1 MPKDPNNIKFS
12 ILILSIPSRFDI
24 FKPLVDKIMAQIGDR
39 EDIEI
44 LSLFDNK
51 SLHIYEK
58 RNGLM
63 KMARGSHIAFLDDD
77 DDIADDY
84 VSKIAEAIKENPD
97 ADVISF
103 NQICYLAGKKA
114 RVFAKMGNP
123 QDPVERDP
131 KDPTR
136 YKDTLRLP
144 WHWCAWKA
152 SLATSEAF
160 RSKYA
165 FGTTGQSE
173 EDIDWLNRLYP
184 KVKQSVYLEND
195 WLHIYK
201 WSPETTESWLR

>member
-1 MPKDPNNIKFS
+1 MPKNPKNIKFS
-12 ILILSIPSRFDI
+12 ILILSIPSRFNI
-24 FKPLVDKIMAQIGDR
+24 FEPLVKKLMDQIGDR
-39 EDIEI
+39 EDVEI

-58 RNGLM
+58 RNELLRIS
-63 KMARGSHIAFLDDD
+63 RGSHITFLDDD
-77 DDIADDY
+77 DDVADDY
-84 VSKIAEAIKENPD
+84 VLKIVEAIEENPN

-103 NQICYLAGKKA
+103 NQTCYLAGKKA

-123 QDPVERDP
+123 QEPVALDP
-131 KDPTR
+131 KNPTR

-144 WHWCAWKA
+144 WHWCVWKKTLA
-152 SLATSEAF
+152 SSEPF
-160 RSKYA
+160 HSKYA

-201 WSPETTESWLR
+201 WSPETTESWLK

>member
-84 VSKIAEAIKENPD
+84 VSKITDAIKENPD

-123 QDPVERDP
+123 QDPVEHDP

>member
-1 MPKDPNNIKFS
+1 MRI
-12 ILILSIPSRFDI
+12 
-24 FKPLVDKIMAQIGDR
+24 
-39 EDIEI
+39 
-44 LSLFDNK
+44 
-51 SLHIYEK
+51 
-58 RNGLM
+58 
-63 KMARGSHIAFLDDD
+63 ARGSHIAFLDDD
-77 DDIADDY
+77 DDVADDY
-84 VSKIAEAIKENPD
+84 ILKIAAAIEKNPS

-103 NQICYLAGKKA
+103 NQICYLAGKEA

-123 QDPVERDP
+123 QDPVTPDP

-144 WHWCAWKA
+144 WHWCVWKT
-152 SLATSEAF
+152 SLAMSEVF

-184 KVKQSVYLEND
+184 KVKQSVYLEDD

-201 WSPETTESWLR
+201 WSPETTESWLK

>member
-1 MPKDPNNIKFS
+1 MPKNPDNIKLS
-12 ILILSIPSRFDI
+12 ILILSIPSRFNI
-24 FKPLVDKIMAQIGDR
+24 FKPLVDKLMVQIGDR
-39 EDIEI
+39 DDVEV

-58 RNGLM
+58 RNELM
-63 KMARGSHIAFLDDD
+63 RIARGSHIVFLDDD
-77 DDIADDY
+77 DDVADDY
-84 VSKIAEAIKENPD
+84 VLKIATAIEENPS

-103 NQICYLAGKKA
+103 NQICYLAGKEA

-123 QDPVERDP
+123 QEPVTPDP

-144 WHWCAWKA
+144 WHWCVWKT
-152 SLATSEAF
+152 SLAMSEIF

-184 KVKQSVYLEND
+184 KVKQSVYLEDD

-201 WSPETTESWLR
+201 WSPETTESWLK